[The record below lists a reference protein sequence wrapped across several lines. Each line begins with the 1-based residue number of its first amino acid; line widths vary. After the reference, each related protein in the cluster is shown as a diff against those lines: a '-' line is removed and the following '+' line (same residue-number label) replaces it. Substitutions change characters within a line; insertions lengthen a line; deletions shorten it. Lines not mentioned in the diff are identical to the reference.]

1 MARNSLKHL
10 TENEKA
16 ALRELVERLQE
27 RYGPS
32 LVTVKLFGSKAR
44 GDFDADSD
52 VDVLVV
58 VQTADDWEAQREIS
72 GIGYGIDLK
81 YEVLLSELA
90 MTIKRYNQHRRY
102 RSPLYRNLVK
112 EGVNLWTKAR
122 KSSLASVSAEAEKSW
137 P

>member
-1 MARNSLKHL
+1 MARNNLKHL

-27 RYGPS
+27 RYGPN

-44 GDFDADSD
+44 GDFGVDSD

-58 VQTADDWEAQREIS
+58 VQTADDWGAQREIS
-72 GIGYGIDLK
+72 GIGFEIDLK
-81 YEVLLSELA
+81 YNVLLSRLVMARE
-90 MTIKRYNQHRRY
+90 RYNQHRRY
-102 RSPLYRNLVK
+102 RSPLYRNIAK

-122 KSSLASVSAEAEKSW
+122 RSSSASVSAEAKKS
-137 P
+137 

>member
-1 MARNSLKHL
+1 MARDGLKYL

-27 RYGPS
+27 KYGPR

-58 VQTADDWEAQREIS
+58 VQTADDWGAQREIS
-72 GIGYGIDLK
+72 GIGFEIDLK
-81 YEVLLSELA
+81 YNVLLSRLVMARE
-90 MTIKRYNQHRRY
+90 RYNQHRRY
-102 RSPLYRNLVK
+102 RSPLYRNIAK
-112 EGVNLWTKAR
+112 EGVTLWTKAR
-122 KSSLASVSAEAEKSW
+122 KSSLASVSDEAKKS
-137 P
+137 